1 MRVVFYLQQSG
12 AGPFAHTKKDVSIT
26 LENNKLFID
35 IA

>member
-12 AGPFAHTKKDVSIT
+12 AGPFTHNKKAVSIT